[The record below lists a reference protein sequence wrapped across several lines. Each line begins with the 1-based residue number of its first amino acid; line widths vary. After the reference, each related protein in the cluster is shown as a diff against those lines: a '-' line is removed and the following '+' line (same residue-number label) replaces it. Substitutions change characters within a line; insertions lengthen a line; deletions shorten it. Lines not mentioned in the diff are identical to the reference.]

1 MRSSDVTPAP
11 LRVLHLEG
19 EQPRVYAA
27 GHHGLVEE
35 PGPQQGWAQP
45 EALAEHARLDPA
57 CRWLVLADYAEE
69 EFWGDVM
76 PPLRG
81 AARKA
86 WLARMHQRFAME
98 SPFRWISLQG
108 RSRSSPGKLRVL
120 GYSLGNAERVMPWL
134 EALAGAQARLGGVYA
149 PIMLAAPLLRRLKL
163 PPRGPAVLVTAHPS
177 GLRQCVV
184 IDGRPCFSRLAL
196 RADAS
201 GAGWLAAVREETARL
216 KDYLVENS
224 ILARDKNPL
233 HIVAVCPPGISDQAA
248 AGLDAGQSVYHLL
261 PADAVARALKLPPA
275 LAASPALSRLLF
287 VHALARG
294 TPPDQLAPPALL
306 RNDWVVRTA
315 HNTRWAGYIVCG
327 AGLLYAAG
335 AAVSLWPLA
344 GKLGDSAASTRKFDA
359 DYQREAATFPES
371 ALTAAELIALEQK
384 AKTLADTPLGPRA
397 LLAAAGGVL
406 EKHPELQL
414 DQLRWERDAS
424 ARASPPALSVRG
436 AVQGLQPDDLRGAR
450 DAMARFTA
458 SLLAAGLSAQV
469 IKVPLDLQS
478 SASINGSGQQDK
490 AELGF
495 EVKVWSK

>member
-1 MRSSDVTPAP
+1 MRNSELVHAP

-19 EQPRVYAA
+19 EQPRVYAVA
-27 GHHGLVEE
+27 RHGLVEE
-35 PGPQQGWAQP
+35 FGPQQSWAQP
-45 EALAEHARLDPA
+45 QALADHARRDPA

-86 WLARMHQRFAME
+86 WLARMQHRFAME

-108 RSRSSPGKLRVL
+108 RSRSNPGKLRVL

-134 EALAGAQARLGGVYA
+134 EALASTHARLGGVYA

-163 PPRGPAVLVTAHPS
+163 PQRGPVVLVTAHPC

-184 IDGRPCFSRLAL
+184 VDGRPCFSRLAL

-201 GAGWLAAVREETARL
+201 GAGWPAALREETARL
-216 KDYLVENS
+216 KDYLVENG
-224 ILARDKNPL
+224 ILARDKSPL
-233 HIVAVCPPGISDQAA
+233 HVVGIGPQGTRDPAA
-248 AGLDAGQSVYHLL
+248 AGLDDGQSIYHL
-261 PADAVARALKLPPA
+261 PQADAVARALKLPPA
-275 LAASPALSRLLF
+275 SAASPELSQRLF

-294 TPPDQLAPPALL
+294 GPSNQLAPPALL
-306 RNDWVVRTA
+306 RDDWVVRMA
-315 HNTRWAGYIVCG
+315 RKVRWAGYGVCG

-335 AAVSLWPLA
+335 SALSLWPMA
-344 GKLGDSAASTRKFDA
+344 GRLEAAATSTRKFDL

-371 ALTAAELIALEQK
+371 ALTADELIALEKK
-384 AKTLADTPLGPRA
+384 AKALADAPPGPHA

-406 EKHPELQL
+406 ENHPELQL
-414 DQLRWERDAS
+414 DQLRWEREAS
-424 ARASPPALSVRG
+424 TRTNAPTLHVRG
-436 AVQGLQPDDLRGAR
+436 AVQGLQSDDLRGAR

-458 SLLAAGLSAQV
+458 SLAAAGLSAQAL
-469 IKVPLDLQS
+469 KLPLDLQS
-478 SASINGSGQQDK
+478 STSINGSGQQDK

-495 EVKVWSK
+495 EVKVWNK

>member
-1 MRSSDVTPAP
+1 MRSSDVTPAL

-27 GHHGLVEE
+27 GRHGLVEE

-45 EALAEHARLDPA
+45 EALAEHARRDPA

-86 WLARMHQRFAME
+86 WLGRMQHRFAME

-134 EALAGAQARLGGVYA
+134 EALEGAHARLGGVYT
-149 PIMLAAPLLRRLKL
+149 PVMLAAPLLRRLKL
-163 PPRGPAVLVTAHPS
+163 PPRGPVVLVTAHPS

-196 RADAS
+196 RADAA
-201 GAGWLAAVREETARL
+201 GAGWPAAVREETARL
-216 KDYLVENS
+216 KDYLVENG
-224 ILARDKNPL
+224 ILARDKAPL
-233 HIVAVCPPGISDQAA
+233 HVVGISPQGIRGPAA
-248 AGLDAGQSVYHLL
+248 VGPDAGQSIYHLL
-261 PADAVARALKLPPA
+261 QADAVARALKLLPA
-275 LAASPALSRLLF
+275 PAASPELSRLLF

-294 TPPDQLAPPALL
+294 APADQLAPPALL
-306 RNDWVVRTA
+306 RTDWVVRTA
-315 HNTRWAGYIVCG
+315 RKLRWAGYGVCG

-335 AAVSLWPLA
+335 SALSLWPMA
-344 GKLGDSAASTRKFDA
+344 GKLNDAAASTRKFDV

-371 ALTAAELIALEQK
+371 ALTADELIALEKK
-384 AKTLADTPLGPRA
+384 AKVLADSPPGPRA
-397 LLAAAGGVL
+397 LLAAAGSVL

-424 ARASPPALSVRG
+424 ARASPPTLSVRG
-436 AVQGLQPDDLRGAR
+436 AVQGLQSDDLRGAR
-450 DAMARFTA
+450 DAMARFSA
-458 SLLAAGLSAQV
+458 SLAAARLSAQV
-469 IKVPLDLQS
+469 LKVPLDLQS

-495 EVKVWSK
+495 EVKVWNQ

>member
-1 MRSSDVTPAP
+1 MPNSEFLAAP

-19 EQPRVYAA
+19 EQPRVYAL
-27 GHHGLVEE
+27 GRHGLVQEF
-35 PGPQQGWAQP
+35 GPQQDWTQP
-45 EALAEHARLDPA
+45 EALATHARRDPA

-86 WLARMHQRFAME
+86 WLGRMLHRFAME

-134 EALAGAQARLGGVYA
+134 EALESAQARLGGVYT
-149 PIMLAAPLLRRLKL
+149 PVMLAAPLLRRLKL
-163 PPRGPAVLVTAHPS
+163 PQRGPAVLVTAHPS

-196 RADAS
+196 RTDAG
-201 GAGWLAAVREETARL
+201 GAGWPAAVREETARL

-224 ILARDKNPL
+224 ILARDKAPL
-233 HIVAVCPPGISDQAA
+233 HVVGIWPPGAGGQAA
-248 AGLDAGQSVYHLL
+248 AGLDAGENVYHRL
-261 PADAVARALKLPPA
+261 PIDTVARALKLVPA
-275 LAASPALSRLLF
+275 SAASPELSRLLF

-306 RNDWVVRTA
+306 RNDWVARMARNARGV
-315 HNTRWAGYIVCG
+315 GCGVCG

-335 AAVSLWPLA
+335 VAASLWPMA
-344 GKLGDSAASTRKFDA
+344 GKLEIAATSTRKFDV

-371 ALTAAELIALEQK
+371 PLTADELSTLEKK
-384 AKTLADTPLGPRA
+384 AKTLADAPPGPRA
-397 LLAAAGGVL
+397 LLATAGGVL
-406 EKHPELQL
+406 AKHPELQL

-424 ARASPPALSVRG
+424 GHANVPTLHLRG

-458 SLLAAGLSAQV
+458 SLASAGLSTQV
-469 IKVPLDLQS
+469 LKVPLDLQS

-495 EVKVWSK
+495 EVKVWRR

>member
-1 MRSSDVTPAP
+1 MQSSEFTPAP
-11 LRVLHLEG
+11 LRILHLEG
-19 EQPRVYAA
+19 EQPRVYAVA
-27 GHHGLVEE
+27 RHGLEE
-35 PGPQQGWAQP
+35 ETGPQRGWTQP
-45 EALAEHARLDPA
+45 EALADHARRDLS

-86 WLARMHQRFAME
+86 WLGRMQHRFAME

-134 EALAGAQARLGGVYA
+134 EALEGAQAKLGGVYT

-163 PPRGPAVLVTAHPS
+163 PQRGPVVLVTAHPS

-196 RADAS
+196 RADAG
-201 GAGWLAAVREETARL
+201 GAGWLPAVREETARL
-216 KDYLVENS
+216 KDYLVENG
-224 ILARDKNPL
+224 ILVRDKAPL
-233 HIVAVCPPGISDQAA
+233 HVVSLCPAGMDPQAA
-248 AGLDAGQSVYHLL
+248 AGPDGAQNIHHLL
-261 PADAVARALKLPPA
+261 RADTVARAFRLPPA
-275 LAASPALSRLLF
+275 WAHSPGLSRLLF
-287 VHALARG
+287 VFALARG
-294 TPPDQLAPPALL
+294 APPDQLAPPALL
-306 RNDWVVRTA
+306 RNDWVARTA
-315 HNTRWAGYIVCG
+315 RNTRLAGYSLCG
-327 AGLLYAAG
+327 ACLLYAAG
-335 AAVSLWPLA
+335 LAVSLWPLSA
-344 GKLGDSAASTRKFDA
+344 QLSEAAASTRKFDTR
-359 DYQREAATFPES
+359 YQREAATFPAS
-371 ALTAAELIALEQK
+371 ALKADELLALEQK
-384 AKTLADTPLGPRA
+384 AKALEPSPPGPRA

-406 EKHPELQL
+406 AKHTELQL
-414 DQLRWERDAS
+414 DQLRWEQDAFGP
-424 ARASPPALSVRG
+424 ASPPALRMRG

-458 SLLAAGLSAQV
+458 SLVSAGLAAEV

-495 EVKVWSK
+495 EVKVWSR

>member
-1 MRSSDVTPAP
+1 MRNSDLTPAP

-19 EQPRVYAA
+19 ELPRVYALTRQ
-27 GHHGLVEE
+27 GLAEE
-35 PGPQQGWAQP
+35 SGPQREWTQP
-45 EALAEHARLDPA
+45 ETLAEHARQNPG

-81 AARKA
+81 AARRA

-98 SPFRWISLQG
+98 SPFRWISPQG
-108 RSRSSPGKLRVL
+108 ASRSRPGKLRVL

-134 EALAGAQARLGGVYA
+134 EALAGAQARLGGVYT
-149 PIMLAAPLLRRLKL
+149 PIMLAAPLLRRLNF
-163 PPRGPAVLVTAHPS
+163 PRRGAMVLVTAHPS

-184 IDGRPCFSRLAL
+184 VDGRPCFSRLAL
-196 RADAS
+196 RADAA
-201 GAGWLAAVREETARL
+201 GAGWLAAVREETSRL
-216 KDYLVENS
+216 KDYLFENN
-224 ILARDKNPL
+224 ILVRDKAPL
-233 HIVAVCPPGISDQAA
+233 HIVSVCPPDMGGQAA
-248 AGLDAGQSVYHLL
+248 TGMDAGNNIFHLL
-261 PADAVARALKLPPA
+261 QAEALARALKLPPA
-275 LAASPALSRLLF
+275 STASPELSRLLF

-294 TPPDQLAPPALL
+294 TPPAQLAPPALL
-306 RNDWVVRTA
+306 HNDRVARMA
-315 HNTRWAGYIVCG
+315 RNTRMAAYGLC
-327 AGLLYAAG
+327 AASLLYAAG
-335 AAVSLWPLA
+335 LAVSLWPLA
-344 GKLGDSAASTRKFDA
+344 GQLNEAADSTRKFDA
-359 DYQREAATFPES
+359 RYQREAATFPAS
-371 ALTAAELIALEQK
+371 PLTADELVALEK
-384 AKTLADTPLGPRA
+384 KSEALASVPASPRA

-414 DQLRWERDAS
+414 DQLHWELDTTRPT
-424 ARASPPALSVRG
+424 SPPTLRIRG

-458 SLLAAGLSAQV
+458 NLVTAGLSAEV

-495 EVKVWSK
+495 EVKVWRK

>member
-1 MRSSDVTPAP
+1 MRSSEPSPAP

-19 EQPRVYAA
+19 SQPRVYAA
-27 GHHGLVEE
+27 GRHGLVEE
-35 PGPQQGWAQP
+35 TGPQPGWTRPQDLAGHAQ
-45 EALAEHARLDPA
+45 RDPA

-86 WLARMHQRFAME
+86 WLARMQQRFAME

-108 RSRSSPGKLRVL
+108 QSRSRPGKLRVL

-134 EALAGAQARLGGVYA
+134 EALENAQARVGGVYS

-163 PPRGPAVLVTAHPS
+163 PRRGPIVLVTSHPS

-196 RADAS
+196 RADAA
-201 GAGWLAAVREETARL
+201 GAGWQHAVREETARL
-216 KDYLVENS
+216 KEYLFENG
-224 ILARDKNPL
+224 ILVRDKTPV
-233 HIVAVCPPGISDQAA
+233 HVVSVCPQGMHNQAA
-248 AGLDAGQSVYHLL
+248 AGPDAGNNIYHLL
-261 PADAVARALKLPPA
+261 QTDALARALKLP
-275 LAASPALSRLLF
+275 AAWAESPELSRLLF

-294 TPPDQLAPPALL
+294 APPEQLAPPALV
-306 RNDWVVRTA
+306 RNDWVARA
-315 HNTRWAGYIVCG
+315 ARNTRRAGYGLCG

-335 AAVSLWPLA
+335 MAVSLWPLA
-344 GKLGDSAASTRKFDA
+344 GRLGEATATTLKFDA
-359 DYQREAATFPES
+359 DYQREAATFPAS
-371 ALTAAELIALEQK
+371 ALTASELLALEQK
-384 AKTLADTPLGPRA
+384 AKTMTAAPPGPRP
-397 LLAAAGGVL
+397 LLAAVGGVL
-406 EKHPELQL
+406 EKHPGLQL
-414 DQLRWERDAS
+414 DQLRWEQDTGG
-424 ARASPPALSVRG
+424 RASPPTLQVRG
-436 AVQGLQPDDLRGAR
+436 EVRGLQPDDLRGTR
-450 DAMARFTA
+450 DAMARFTGSLA
-458 SLLAAGLSAQV
+458 SAGLSSELV
-469 IKVPLDLQS
+469 KVPLDLQS